1 MSLKE
6 LLKTNIP
13 RAIFILFI
21 FFAYAVG
28 GTISTYLFKYA
39 INDLTKGNWER
50 FVLWMLIDFAFSIFT
65 VLSLP
70 LGTFLF
76 NKQIQECVHNI
87 RAQIM
92 RRYYNSG
99 DYKVSEMQNELGNN
113 LKILTD
119 DYATPWI
126 EIWTNLLSLVFAIG
140 TLITL
145 HWSLILFVAVAAIIV
160 LMLPKIM
167 TKKLSNSTAA
177 AAKKNA
183 QLLNTIENW
192 FSGLGELRRYSAG
205 ARLDRALGQDSRKLA
220 AANIYRRKVQG
231 ISISINGLG
240 NAIGQIGASLWSGL
254 LFFAHVITLGDWFI
268 AGSFAST
275 IFNGLWSVISA
286 MTQMRSTKKLRQ
298 EIAQLTEPLPERK
311 KGTVAYGVECHNLM
325 VQYQNGESITY
336 PDFTINKG
344 DKVLLSGDSGTGK
357 STLFKVLLGQL
368 KPETGEVYFTAKDGT
383 KILPQNAQLGYVAQ
397 DATLFPDTIANNITM
412 FNRKLTSKLKEVIQR
427 VQLVPDLAKFP
438 KQIDTVVDLDQGNLS
453 GGQRQKVVLARA
465 EVHDE
470 PFLLLD
476 EATSAIDSNA
486 TSAIIGDLL
495 DTDKTVLMIAHN
507 FSPELKE
514 KFDYQ
519 IHLQSNKKK
528 GNSDDD

>member
-13 RAIFILFI
+13 RSVFILII
-21 FFAYAVG
+21 FLGYAIC
-28 GTISTYLFKYA
+28 GTLGTYLFKYA
-39 INDLTKGNWER
+39 INDLTKGHWDR
-50 FVLWMLIDFAFSIFT
+50 FVFWLVVDFVISIFS
-65 VLSLP
+65 VLLLP

-76 NKQIQECVHNI
+76 NKQTQECLHNI
-87 RAQIM
+87 RAELM
-92 RRYYNSG
+92 RHYYQSNT
-99 DYKVSEMQNELGNN
+99 YKVSNIQNQLNNN

-126 EIWTNLLSLVFAIG
+126 QVWTNLLSIIMAIG
-140 TLITL
+140 TLLTL
-145 HWSLILFVAVAAIIV
+145 HWSLILFVAIAAVIV
-160 LMLPKIM
+160 LTLPKVM
-167 TKKLSNSTAA
+167 TKKLSSSTAEA
-177 AAKKNA
+177 SKKNA
-183 QLLNTIENW
+183 EFLNTIENW
-192 FSGLGELRRYSAG
+192 FSGLSELRRYSAG
-205 ARLDRALGQDSRKLA
+205 ARLDRALGQDSIKLA
-220 AANIYRRKVQG
+220 AANVNRRKIQG

-254 LFFAHVITLGDWFI
+254 LFFAHIITLGDWFI

-298 EIAQLTEPLPERK
+298 EIAQLTKPIPGK
-311 KGTVAYGVECHNLM
+311 KQGTKVYGVECHNLK
-325 VQYQNGESITY
+325 VQYQNGESISY

-368 KPETGEVYFTAKDGT
+368 KPETGEVFFTAKDGT
-383 KILPQNAQLGYVAQ
+383 KISPRKAQLGYVAQ

-412 FNRKLTSKLKEVIQR
+412 FNRKLTGKLKEVTQR

-438 KQIDTVVDLDQGNLS
+438 KQVNTTVDLDQGNLS

-465 EVHDE
+465 EIHEE

-476 EATSAIDSNA
+476 EATSAIDSKTTNE
-486 TSAIIGDLL
+486 IIGNLL

-507 FSPELKE
+507 FSPELKGM
-514 KFDYQ
+514 FDYQ
-519 IHLQSNKKK
+519 IHLKSNKKLGSK
-528 GNSDDD
+528 NDN

>member
-1 MSLKE
+1 MSLKN
-6 LLKTNIP
+6 LFKTNIF
-13 RAIFILFI
+13 RGIFILII
-21 FFAYAVG
+21 FLCYAIC
-28 GTISTYLFKYA
+28 GTLATYLFKYA
-39 INDLTKGNWER
+39 INDLTKGNWDR
-50 FVLWMLIDFAFSIFT
+50 FVFWLVIDFIVSILT
-65 VLSLP
+65 VLTLP

-76 NKQIQECVHNI
+76 NKQVQECLHNI
-87 RAQIM
+87 RSQIM

-99 DYKVSEMQNELGNN
+99 GYKVSEIQNELGNN

-126 EIWTNLLSLVFAIG
+126 QIWTNLLSLIFAIG

-160 LMLPKIM
+160 LTLPKIM

-192 FSGLGELRRYSAG
+192 FSGLSELRRYSASG
-205 ARLDRALGQDSRKLA
+205 RLDRALGQDSRKLA
-220 AANIYRRKVQG
+220 EANVYRKKVQG

-240 NAIGQIGASLWSGL
+240 NAIGQIGSSLFSGL
-254 LFFAHVITLGDWFI
+254 LFFNHIITLGDWFI

-275 IFNGLWSVISA
+275 IFNGLWEVINA

-298 EIAQLTEPLPERK
+298 EIADLTKSIPEK
-311 KGTVAYGVECHNLM
+311 KPGTVVYGVECHNLK
-325 VQYQNGESITY
+325 VQYQNGESISY

-368 KPETGEVYFTAKDGT
+368 KPKTGEVYFTAQDGT
-383 KILPQNAQLGYVAQ
+383 KISPQQARLGYVAQ

-412 FNRKLTSKLKEVIQR
+412 FNSKLVSKLKEAVQK

-438 KQIDTVVDLDQGNLS
+438 NQINTTVDLDQGNLS

-465 EVHDE
+465 EIHDE

-476 EATSAIDSNA
+476 EATSAVDSKS
-486 TSAIIGDLL
+486 TSEIIGNLL
-495 DTDKTVLMIAHN
+495 DTDKTLLMIAHN
-507 FSPELKE
+507 FSPELKD

-519 IHLQSNKKK
+519 INLKSNKKS
-528 GNSDDD
+528 GNQNDN

>member
-13 RAIFILFI
+13 RSVFILIVFSG
-21 FFAYAVG
+21 YAIC
-28 GTISTYLFKYA
+28 GTLGTYLFKYA
-39 INDLTKGNWER
+39 INDLTKGHWDR
-50 FVLWMLIDFAFSIFT
+50 FVFWLVVDFVISIFS
-65 VLSLP
+65 VLLLP

-76 NKQIQECVHNI
+76 NKQIQECLHNI
-87 RAQIM
+87 RAELM
-92 RRYYNSG
+92 RHYYQSNT
-99 DYKVSEMQNELGNN
+99 YKVSNIQNQLNNN

-126 EIWTNLLSLVFAIG
+126 QVWTNLLSIIMAIG
-140 TLITL
+140 TLLTL
-145 HWSLILFVAVAAIIV
+145 HWSLILFVAITAVIV
-160 LMLPKIM
+160 LTLPKIM
-167 TKKLSNSTAA
+167 SKKLSSSTAEA
-177 AAKKNA
+177 SKKNA
-183 QLLNTIENW
+183 ELLNTIENW

-220 AANIYRRKVQG
+220 AANINRRKIQG

-254 LFFAHVITLGDWFI
+254 LFFAHIITLGDWFI

-298 EIAQLTEPLPERK
+298 EIAQLTKPISGK
-311 KGTVAYGVECHNLM
+311 KQGTKVYGVECHNLK
-325 VQYQNGESITY
+325 VQYQNGESISY

-368 KPETGEVYFTAKDGT
+368 KPETGEVFFTAKDGT
-383 KILPQNAQLGYVAQ
+383 KISPQKAQLGYVAQ

-412 FNRKLTSKLKEVIQR
+412 FNRKLTGKLKEVTQR

-438 KQIDTVVDLDQGNLS
+438 EQINTTVDLDQGNLS

-465 EVHDE
+465 EIHDE

-476 EATSAIDSNA
+476 EATSAIDSKA
-486 TSAIIGDLL
+486 TSEIIGNLL

-507 FSPELKE
+507 FSPELKGM
-514 KFDYQ
+514 FDYQ
-519 IHLQSNKKK
+519 IHLKSNKKLGSK
-528 GNSDDD
+528 NDN